1 MEMQM
6 TRLTKRIPVETKT
19 WANLSRLKEP
29 DETFDALLNRLMDN
43 EAGVRLSQELQNL
56 KIEGKFEEF
65 H

>member
-6 TRLTKRIPVETKT
+6 TRLTKRIPVETET
-19 WANLSRLKEP
+19 RANLSRLKEP
-29 DETFDALLNRLMDN
+29 GETFDALLNRLMEI

-56 KIEGKFEEF
+56 KIEGNFKEF

>member
-1 MEMQM
+1 MAMQM
-6 TRLTKRIPVETKT
+6 TRLTKRIPVETET

-29 DETFDALLNRLMDN
+29 GETFDALLNRLMDI

-56 KIEGKFEEF
+56 KLEGTFEEF